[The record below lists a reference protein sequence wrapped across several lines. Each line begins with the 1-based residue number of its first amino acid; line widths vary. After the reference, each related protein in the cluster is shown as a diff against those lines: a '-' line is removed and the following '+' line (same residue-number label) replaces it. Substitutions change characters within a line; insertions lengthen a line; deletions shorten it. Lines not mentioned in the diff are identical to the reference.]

1 MTPIQRNETS
11 SEIEREAEASRARLA
26 RTLDQLRDNL
36 TPQHIADEL
45 LGSARD
51 GAASLLESVGR
62 TAAESPL
69 PALLIGA
76 ACAMFVARAKGSAPL
91 PPVDL
96 PATPDALA
104 ATAGD
109 KPSPR
114 PEAPPPVGKGPWA
127 VLAERPLVTA
137 LAGLAIGWAVAALL
151 PRAKTNEAP
160 VEEKRDAL
168 AAE

>member
-1 MTPIQRNETS
+1 MTPAGNETP

-26 RTLDQLRDNL
+26 ETLGQLRHNL
-36 TPQHIADEL
+36 TPRHIADEL

-51 GAASLLESVGR
+51 GASSLLDSVGR
-62 TAAESPL
+62 SAAEHKL

-76 ACAMFVARAKGSAPL
+76 VCAMFFSSAKGSSPADRPAPS
-91 PPVDL
+91 DG
-96 PATPDALA
+96 LA

-109 KPSPR
+109 KPSPSLER
-114 PEAPPPVGKGPWA
+114 APEPVGKGPWA

-137 LAGLAIGWAVAALL
+137 LAGIAIGWAVAALL
-151 PRAKTNEAP
+151 PRAKRSGTSID
-160 VEEKRDAL
+160 EKRDAL